1 MIDQESI
8 LKVGEQLLY
17 STKHR
22 TAKPISAQTTTGVR
36 TFAIAEWNARSPS
49 RHGKL
54 VQIFMKDENGNVLS
68 STENLIEGIQDFKQ
82 KKPENWWLTYLLVL
96 TEEKKCLK
104 VLSMRKGG
112 F

>member
-1 MIDQESI
+1 MIYQESI
-8 LKVGEQLLY
+8 LKIGEQLLY

-68 STENLIEGIQDFKQ
+68 STESLIEGIQDFKEKQ
-82 KKPENWWLTYLLVL
+82 ENWWLIHLFVL
-96 TEEKKCLK
+96 AEEK
-104 VLSMRKGG
+104 MPEGTEHA
-112 F
+112 